1 MTVDLARAAAAVAEL
16 LRAVG
21 EDPERPGLERTPDRV
36 AAATAELL
44 AGTGTDPAALLREE
58 APLGHDAD
66 GPVVLRGIPFRSTCE
81 HHLLPFAGTATIVYL
96 PMERVAGLGTLVRV
110 VDAAAARLQLQER
123 LTEDIAEAVHTGL
136 GAQGVLV
143 VTEAT
148 QACVWARG
156 TRARGVVAGAIAAR
170 GRYREGADR
179 QEAILLAGVSAGG
192 RPQEAP

>member
-1 MTVDLARAAAAVAEL
+1 VVTVDLARAAAAVAEL

-21 EDPERPGLERTPDRV
+21 EDPDRPGLERTPERV

-44 AGTGTDPAALLREE
+44 AGTGTDPAALLRKE
-58 APLGHDAD
+58 AALAHDPE

-96 PMERVAGLGTLVRV
+96 PADRVAGLGTLVRV
-110 VDAAAARLQLQER
+110 VEAAAARLQLQER
-123 LTEDIAEAVHTGL
+123 LTEDIAEAVQAGL

-156 TRARGVVAGAIAAR
+156 TRARGVVAGALAAR

-179 QEAILLAGVSAGG
+179 QEALLLAGGPSG
-192 RPQEAP
+192 EAP